1 MSVVHFVLKRTS
13 HFTLPVKSKESLVFH
28 CGVRRFSAAPIFSQ
42 HTVGDKQKVGGCD
55 GCVKEGERGREGGAG
70 GREEGGRGREGGR
83 KERGRRRE
91 EEQELMRAFGPHEL
105 LGVREDRSTFAYLR
119 HWNKTGER

>member
-42 HTVGDKQKVGGCD
+42 HTVGDKQKVGGCG
-55 GCVKEGERGREGGAG
+55 GCVEKGGG
-70 GREEGGRGREGGR
+70 KREEGEAVS
-83 KERGRRRE
+83 
-91 EEQELMRAFGPHEL
+91 AFTY
-105 LGVREDRSTFAYLR
+105 LG
-119 HWNKTGER
+119 HWDKT

>member
-42 HTVGDKQKVGGCD
+42 HTVGDKQKVGGCG
-55 GCVKEGERGREGGAG
+55 GCVEKGGER
-70 GREEGGRGREGGR
+70 REEGGEGRLCLRLHTSGIGTR
-83 KERGRRRE
+83 HERGE
-91 EEQELMRAFGPHEL
+91 KYVYSSLC
-105 LGVREDRSTFAYLR
+105 SS
-119 HWNKTGER
+119 